1 MRPTVWIMSQMVCIG
16 SIGRIALGRVSGR
29 PEAGAASGADRAGE
43 LVPGCARRRDVAD
56 EPVTESGG

>member
-43 LVPGCARRRDVAD
+43 LVSAVPGG
-56 EPVTESGG
+56 VTWPTNP